1 MKPQIEI
8 PPCESGRRRTFTVEQ
23 KRRLLKE
30 AEKPGESIS
39 AVGRRFGVAPSMMF
53 QWRRAMD
60 DAGDEGLKGNER
72 VVPESEVKKLKAR
85 IAELERALGR
95 KTVDNEILEA
105 AVELAVE
112 KKLISPKHLPKKRGG
127 R

>member
-1 MKPQIEI
+1 
-8 PPCESGRRRTFTVEQ
+8 
-23 KRRLLKE
+23 
-30 AEKPGESIS
+30 
-39 AVGRRFGVAPSMMF
+39 
-53 QWRRAMD
+53 MD
-60 DAGDEGLKGNER
+60 DAGDEGLKGNEK
-72 VVPESEVKKLKAR
+72 VYPESEVKKLKAR

-127 R
+127 Q

>member
-1 MKPQIEI
+1 MKSKAEI
-8 PPCESGRRRTFTVEQ
+8 PKPEPGRRRRFTVDQ
-23 KRRLLKE
+23 KRTLLDE
-30 AEKPGESIS
+30 AKKPGESIS
-39 AVGRRFGVAPSMMF
+39 AVARRYGVGPSTMF
-53 QWRRAMD
+53 LWRRAMD

-72 VVPESEVKKLKAR
+72 VYPESEVKKLKAR

-95 KTVDNEILEA
+95 KTVDAEILEA

>member
-1 MKPQIEI
+1 MKEKIDL
-8 PPCESGRRRTFTVEQ
+8 PPSVPGRRRTFTVEQ
-23 KRRLLKE
+23 KRVLLDSSR
-30 AEKPGESIS
+30 KPGESIS
-39 AVGRRFGVAPSMMF
+39 AVARRHGIAPSMMF

-60 DAGDEGLKGNER
+60 DAGDEGLKGGER
-72 VVPESEVKKLKAR
+72 VYPESEVKKLKAR

-95 KTVDNEILEA
+95 KTVDAEILEA

>member
-1 MKPQIEI
+1 
-8 PPCESGRRRTFTVEQ
+8 
-23 KRRLLKE
+23 
-30 AEKPGESIS
+30 
-39 AVGRRFGVAPSMMF
+39 MF
-53 QWRRAMD
+53 QWRRAID
-60 DAGDEGLKGNER
+60 DAGDEAQKGNER
-72 VVPESEVKKLKAR
+72 VFHESEVKKLKAR

-112 KKLISPKHLPKKRGG
+112 KKLVSPKHLPKKRGG